1 MIRRNEFVIRD
12 SLTYN
17 NKPMLSFHESKFLS
31 YSSGDTAKRQDY
43 Q

>member
-1 MIRRNEFVIRD
+1 MIRRQEFVIKDR
-12 SLTYN
+12 LTYI

-31 YSSGDTAKRQDY
+31 YYSGDTAKRQDY